1 MPFTK
6 GDVLLLRLFSPT
18 SGRYLNTAAQ
28 ILRLTPYKM
37 ATATEEEGT
46 IAGLWREGST
56 GKGGGCVWEGEGG
69 SHQLGVRGCR
79 KTHLQT
85 GSFVPRWRG
94 DAVGFS
100 RTSHRD
106 SDCTRRSD
114 YY

>member
-18 SGRYLNTAAQ
+18 TGRYLNTAAQ

-69 SHQLGVRGCR
+69 
-79 KTHLQT
+79 
-85 GSFVPRWRG
+85 
-94 DAVGFS
+94 
-100 RTSHRD
+100 RTSEEREEGGAGPVR
-106 SDCTRRSD
+106 SEGRRQ
-114 YY
+114 